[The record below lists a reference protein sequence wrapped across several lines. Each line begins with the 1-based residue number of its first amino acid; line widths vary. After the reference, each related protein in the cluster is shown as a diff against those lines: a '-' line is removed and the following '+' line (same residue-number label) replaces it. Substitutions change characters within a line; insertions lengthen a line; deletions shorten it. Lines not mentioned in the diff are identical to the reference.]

1 MRELKFIVD
10 GQKLTKSKECDF
22 EHIVRGTNN
31 YLRLM
36 FWFDTAWN
44 GTTKAIEVSNI
55 SGTKI
60 IEPLVNGSF
69 VLPSQVTGDSIM
81 KVKVYGMKKTGEQ
94 IASNEMLIKQ
104 E

>member
-22 EHIVRGTNN
+22 ENIVRGTNN
-31 YLRLM
+31 YLRLT

>member
-22 EHIVRGTNN
+22 DNIVRGTSN
-31 YLRLM
+31 YLRLTFFFSREWSGM
-36 FWFDTAWN
+36 VKVVELTN
-44 GTTKAIEVSNI
+44 VS
-55 SGTKI
+55 GVKV

-69 VLPSQVTGDSIM
+69 VLPSQVTGDSII

-94 IASNEMLIKQ
+94 IASNEILIKQ

>member
-1 MRELKFIVD
+1 MRDLKYIVT
-10 GQKLTKSKECDF
+10 GQKIEQKQDCDF

-31 YLRLM
+31 HLRLM
-36 FWFDTAWN
+36 FWFDSVWN

-81 KVKVYGMKKTGEQ
+81 KVKAYGMKKTGEQ
-94 IASNEMLIKQ
+94 IASNEILIKQ

>member
-1 MRELKFIVD
+1 MRDLKYIVT
-10 GQKLTKSKECDF
+10 GQKIEQKQDCDF

-36 FWFDTAWN
+36 FWFDTAWY

-60 IEPLVNGSF
+60 IEPLSGNTFAVPGI
-69 VLPSQVTGDSIM
+69 VTGDSIM

>member
-10 GQKLTKSKECDF
+10 GQRLTKSKECDF
-22 EHIVRGTNN
+22 ENIVRGTSN

-36 FWFDTAWN
+36 FWFDTTWN

-69 VLPSQVTGDSIM
+69 VLPSQVTGDSII

-94 IASNEMLIKQ
+94 IASNEILIKQ